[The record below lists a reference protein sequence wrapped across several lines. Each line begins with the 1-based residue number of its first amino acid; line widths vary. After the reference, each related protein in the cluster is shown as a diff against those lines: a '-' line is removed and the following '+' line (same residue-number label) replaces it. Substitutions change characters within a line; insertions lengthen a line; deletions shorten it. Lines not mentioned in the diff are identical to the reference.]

1 MAKGSKTVEALS
13 SITGKGTTM
22 TARSLASVATTL
34 ENKIRRLEA
43 KETLTA
49 AQKKQLQ
56 GFKRQLKDVNQE
68 LASEAASAGRSIA
81 QKASDRKTFKGYT
94 PTSPFKKGGMAKK
107 TKKYNKGVMLS
118 VEPHTKA
125 KSCG

>member
-1 MAKGSKTVEALS
+1 MAKGSKTIEALS

-56 GFKRQLKDVNQE
+56 GFKRQLKDVNKE
-68 LASEAASAGRSIA
+68 LSSEAAAAGRSIA
-81 QKASDRKTFKGYT
+81 QKASDRKKFKGYT
-94 PTSPFKKGGMAKK
+94 PKSPFKKGGMAKK
-107 TKKYNKGVMLS
+107 AKKYNKGGY
-118 VEPHTKA
+118 A
-125 KSCG
+125 KCGASYTG